1 MKDLINIIKNQIRSA
16 WRYRWYAMI
25 AAWLIAIVGWAAVF
39 VMPDKY
45 ESNARVFVDTETVLR
60 PLLKG
65 LAVETNLAQRLQ
77 LMTRTLLSRKNLEKV
92 MRETDMDHDATTVE
106 EKERLLEE
114 LKSEISIDTQRRQNF
129 YTIAY
134 SAKDPYVTKKV
145 VETLLNIFVESAL
158 GDTRV
163 ESDTAQRFLEQQIR
177 EYESRLI
184 EAENRLTDFKRKYI
198 DTLPG
203 QDGGVFTR
211 LQDVRVT
218 LQDLNLEL
226 KEARI
231 RRDELRRQYEAAERD
246 ERQRRE
252 AEGRLAVATTPGEQR
267 ILALEKR
274 LDDLLLRYT
283 EAHPDVKEARQT
295 IDELMK
301 QEREIQESQAAGDS
315 DVNVTSIA
323 VEELKLAYRQSEV
336 TLTGIR
342 VRTNEY
348 EKRIKAL
355 REKLDTL
362 PQVEAELKKLNRD
375 YSINKETYE
384 QLVQR
389 LESARMSEQADEAGD
404 NVKFRVIDPPKVPL
418 VPAGPKRVIF
428 SVVILVLSLAAGG
441 GLAFLI
447 AQFKPVYYD
456 TTLLRKG
463 TEIPVLGQVSR
474 VWTSSLAMKRRLE
487 VSAFVTVGAMLVT
500 VFVAIMIVYSIG
512 LRGEIIALIKID

>member
-39 VMPDKY
+39 VMPDKF

-65 LAVETNLAQRLQ
+65 LAVQTNLAQRLQ

-92 MRETDMDHDATTVE
+92 MRETDMDHDATTVA
-106 EKERLLEE
+106 EKERLLEK
-114 LKSEISIDTQRRQNF
+114 LKSEISIETQKRQNF

-134 SAKDPYVTKKV
+134 TAKDPYVTKKV

-184 EAENRLTDFKRKYI
+184 EAENRLTGFKRKYI

-203 QDGGVFTR
+203 QGGDVFAR
-211 LQDVRVT
+211 LQEVRAT

-226 KEARI
+226 KEAGI

-246 ERQRRE
+246 ERQRQA
-252 AEGRLAVATTPGEQR
+252 AEGRLAVVATPGEQR
-267 ILALEKR
+267 ILAMEKR

-283 EAHPDVKEARQT
+283 EAHPDVREARQT
-295 IDELMK
+295 IDELKK
-301 QEREIQESQAAGDS
+301 QEREIQESQAAGNS

-336 TLTGIR
+336 SLTGIR

-348 EKRIKAL
+348 KKRIEVL

-375 YSINKETYE
+375 YSINQETYG

-389 LESARMSEQADEAGD
+389 LESARMSKQADEAGD
-404 NVKFRVIDPPKVPL
+404 NVKFRVIDPPKIPL
-418 VPAGPKRVIF
+418 VPTGPKRVIF
-428 SVVILVLSLAAGG
+428 SVVILVLALIAGG

-474 VWTSSLAMKRRLE
+474 VWTSSVAMKRRLE

-500 VFVAIMIVYSIG
+500 VFGAILVIYSIG
-512 LRGEIIALIKID
+512 LRGEIIALINS

>member
-1 MKDLINIIKNQIRSA
+1 MKHAGGCFLPFMGDHAIIQLEQKELVLSDTAGHDTATRFLEQQLRE
-16 WRYRWYAMI
+16 
-25 AAWLIAIVGWAAVF
+25 
-39 VMPDKY
+39 Y
-45 ESNARVFVDTETVLR
+45 ESRLIDAENRLTDFKRKNIDADKLDIPPKVEDELKRLTQDYNNNKETYEQLV
-60 PLLKG
+60 
-65 LAVETNLAQRLQ
+65 QRLESAR
-77 LMTRTLLSRKNLEKV
+77 M
-92 MRETDMDHDATTVE
+92 
-106 EKERLLEE
+106 
-114 LKSEISIDTQRRQNF
+114 SEHVQ
-129 YTIAY
+129 
-134 SAKDPYVTKKV
+134 P
-145 VETLLNIFVESAL
+145 AL

-203 QDGGVFTR
+203 QGGGVFAR
-211 LQDVRVT
+211 LQEVRVT

-252 AEGRLAVATTPGEQR
+252 AEGRLSVATTPGEQR
-267 ILALEKR
+267 ILAMEKR

-295 IDELMK
+295 IAELRK

-463 TEIPVLGQVSR
+463 TQIPVLGQVSR
-474 VWTSSLAMKRRLE
+474 VWTSSVAMKRRLE
-487 VSAFVTVGAMLVT
+487 VSAFVTVGSMLVI
-500 VFVAIMIVYSIG
+500 VFGAIMVIYSIG
-512 LRGEIIALIKID
+512 LRGEIIALIKIVGSG